1 VAVAGKYLGQVAVVD
16 YLCTMECGAES
27 ALR

>member
-1 VAVAGKYLGQVAVVD
+1 MVLAGKYLSQVAVVA
-16 YLCTMECGAES
+16 YLCTMEWGAES